1 MTPGR
6 SAARE
11 PREREKRHD
20 RGKAAPAFA
29 TVYGAAASAQVGHG
43 IGPPPGVVRAP
54 GVRLIACSVA
64 RPIPAPGASFVPARS
79 GSPSRPRAIC
89 APRPLSCNSLPRR
102 TLWRFGGRLGDR
114 RRWRNT
120 TAGLSHLS
128 PRSDQRIRRAEAGM
142 LGRRVSRWGSFG
154 RPDRTDVA
162 LGKRSAGFR
171 HHPSAG
177 PAPRADSHRNP
188 LRYALEERR
197 RQGPAKITAWP
208 RQDHGQGRR
217 RQHAGRHEGPPAG
230 AG

>member
-1 MTPGR
+1 MT
-6 SAARE
+6 
-11 PREREKRHD
+11 
-20 RGKAAPAFA
+20 
-29 TVYGAAASAQVGHG
+29 
-43 IGPPPGVVRAP
+43 
-54 GVRLIACSVA
+54 GVRPPRLSRQSTVPRHPRKWDTESGRLRASYALRESVSSHA
-64 RPIPAPGASFVPARS
+64 QSRAQSPRPGPSFVPARS